1 MKQAGHTEKAVSFL
15 QAQLEF
21 NLFCPD
27 VLTTAS
33 HKERLEFFEM
43 FWDSGTPRLGEQ
55 GAVGWD
61 VWTERKGDVEPVAP
75 VSSSQGKEIMY

>member
-27 VLTTAS
+27 VLRTAS